1 MKLFVLGGSGLIG
14 KSLIKLNNEK
24 YDIIATY
31 NKNQINIPKTLSV
44 KCSLP
49 TDFNKLENTIITEKP
64 NVIVNTM
71 GYSNIDFC
79 EMNKID
85 AHKLI
90 YSILKDEIAL
100 KIHALEIHIE

>member
-1 MKLFVLGGSGLIG
+1 MNVFLEKVKEKINFKLSPEKI
-14 KSLIKLNNEK
+14 SLIDNSYLHTKHKSFDIKKFNLKL
-24 YDIIATY
+24 II
-31 NKNQINIPKTLSV
+31 KSKKLS
-44 KCSLP
+44 
-49 TDFNKLENTIITEKP
+49 
-64 NVIVNTM
+64 
-71 GYSNIDFC
+71 